1 MAHPVRIAAV
11 YTSQSVPTHQS
22 RLKTFAHAM
31 GEGTK
36 KFASGVWHDFKT
48 SNRSSAKLVLTMGVA
63 NPLMGSYVANYY
75 QTRMPVGWLLSRF
88 GPLPCEFA
96 GNGTIRVFELTS
108 LERAMLVAK
117 GAAVRFALVTV
128 AFEGGVLIG
137 SAINQALPESA
148 KDAIGG
154 TINEIINERG
164 WQELWKH
171 PFGIGL

>member
-1 MAHPVRIAAV
+1 MGNPVRIATV
-11 YTSQSVPTHQS
+11 YTSQSVPHES
-22 RLKTFAHAM
+22 RLRTFAHAM
-31 GEGTK
+31 GDGTK
-36 KFASGVWHDFKT
+36 KFASGVWRDFKT
-48 SNRSSAKLVLTMGVA
+48 TNRSSAKLMLTMSVA
-63 NPLMGSYVANYY
+63 NPLMGRYLANYY
-75 QTRMPVGWLLSRF
+75 ETKMPLGWLLSRF

-96 GNGTIRVFELTS
+96 GKGTIQVFELS
-108 LERAMLVAK
+108 FGQRALRVAT
-117 GAAVRFALVTV
+117 AAGVRFALVTV

>member
-1 MAHPVRIAAV
+1 
-11 YTSQSVPTHQS
+11 
-22 RLKTFAHAM
+22 
-31 GEGTK
+31 
-36 KFASGVWHDFKT
+36 
-48 SNRSSAKLVLTMGVA
+48 MGVA
-63 NPLMGSYVANYY
+63 NPLMGSYVANLY
-75 QTRMPVGWLLSRF
+75 QTRMPLGWLLSRF

-96 GNGTIRVFELTS
+96 GNGTIRVFELPVGGAYEFS
-108 LERAMLVAK
+108 FAERAMLVAK
-117 GAAVRFALVTV
+117 GAAIRFALVTV

-171 PFGIGL
+171 PFGRGL